1 MKKWWLALVG
11 ILTYIIGV
19 GLYFSNRIMYMKKKE
34 DAFIQNREIL
44 AKRLNRED
52 FDNLPKTEIWVSSPS
67 GYALKCLFV
76 EPHETNQWVV
86 ISHGVTENKVNSI
99 KYMNIFLK
107 RGFNAIIYDHRRHGD
122 SGGKTSSY
130 GHYEKLD
137 LKAVIDEL
145 KRRKGRDLTIGI
157 HGESM
162 GAATLLL
169 YAGML
174 EDGADFYIADCPF
187 STFEDQIQHQLK
199 AEIPIPSWTVF
210 PLGRMFIKLRDGYW
224 TNEVSPIKY
233 IKNIRSPVLFIHSEK
248 DTFIPVS
255 MTMELYAA
263 KEGPKQL
270 YIAKKGAHA
279 QSYNENP
286 QEYEAQIDQ
295 FLETCLKKRKETEGI

>member
-1 MKKWWLALVG
+1 MKKWWLALAG

-19 GLYFSNRIMYMKKKE
+19 GIYFSNRIMYMKKKE
-34 DAFIQNREIL
+34 DDFIQNREIM
-44 AKRLNRED
+44 AKRLIKED
-52 FDNLPKTEIWVSSPS
+52 FDTLPKTEIWVPSPS
-67 GYALKCLFV
+67 GYSLKCLFI
-76 EPHETNQWVV
+76 EPFETNKWII
-86 ISHGVTENKVNSI
+86 ISHGVTENKFNSI

-130 GHYEKLD
+130 GHYEKFD

-145 KRRKGRDLTIGI
+145 KRRKGSDDLQIGI

-187 STFEDQIQHQLK
+187 SNFEEQIKHQIS
-199 AEIPIPSWTVF
+199 AETPLPSWTVF
-210 PLGRMFIKLRDGYW
+210 PLGRTFIKLRDGYW
-224 TNEVSPIKY
+224 TKEVSPINY
-233 IKNIRSPVLFIHSEK
+233 IKNIKKPVLFIHSEY

-255 MTMELYAA
+255 MTTELFAA

-286 QEYEAQIDQ
+286 KEYEEQIDQ
-295 FLETCLKKRKETEGI
+295 FLKQLVLR